1 MHLFCRFFVA
11 SSITLIGKY
20 SYYIATLEEAD
31 FWRDPLDPPRRN
43 PKRPRRPEG
52 INRLSIPPGLLVSE
66 ATVGPVMSPA
76 ERNGELVADLASDP
90 AA

>member
-31 FWRDPLDPPRRN
+31 FGGLRWTRRVETQSVRDVPRGSIAFCST
-43 PKRPRRPEG
+43 RPARRQSDGCPGNGLCTEG
-52 INRLSIPPGLLVSE
+52 P
-66 ATVGPVMSPA
+66 
-76 ERNGELVADLASDP
+76 
-90 AA
+90 